1 MIIPG
6 LGRELVNGIM
16 PIFLFGE
23 HWAIAR
29 RKIQPIL
36 AFMCT
41 LDIMGYSAEQ
51 FEMVPFLVLNKTL
64 EKVEANNTEANQ
76 KMFHLVK
83 ETCI

>member
-6 LGRELVNGIM
+6 LGREQVNGIM
-16 PIFLFGE
+16 PIFLFKE

-41 LDIMGYSAEQ
+41 LDIMGYAAE
-51 FEMVPFLVLNKTL
+51 
-64 EKVEANNTEANQ
+64 
-76 KMFHLVK
+76 
-83 ETCI
+83 